1 MYQYGK
7 TQLHPKLLSS
17 FLIRFRSNEQLLLKK
32 SAVHADVMGGPE
44 KITLQLFVFFVALL
58 LVGVLTYEQFMCCC
72 LVCWKVQVYFRAL
85 FLGRCCEA
93 VPQHCSISSR

>member
-17 FLIRFRSNEQLLLKK
+17 FLVRFRSNEQLLLKK

-72 LVCWKVQVYFRAL
+72 VWAV
-85 FLGRCCEA
+85 GRSRCISERCFWGGA
-93 VPQHCSISSR
+93 VRLCHNTAA